1 MIRPRTGD
9 FVYTDLELDIMLE
22 DIRSFKQ
29 EKVLGVVFG
38 VLSAD
43 GTVDISKNR
52 MWVDASDL
60 WDDYKGGRVSC

>member
-9 FVYTDLELDIMLE
+9 FVYSDLELDIMLE

-52 MWVDASDL
+52 M
-60 WDDYKGGRVSC
+60 

>member
-9 FVYTDLELDIMLE
+9 FVYSDLELDNMLE

-38 VLSAD
+38 ILSPD

-52 MWVDASDL
+52 M
-60 WDDYKGGRVSC
+60 